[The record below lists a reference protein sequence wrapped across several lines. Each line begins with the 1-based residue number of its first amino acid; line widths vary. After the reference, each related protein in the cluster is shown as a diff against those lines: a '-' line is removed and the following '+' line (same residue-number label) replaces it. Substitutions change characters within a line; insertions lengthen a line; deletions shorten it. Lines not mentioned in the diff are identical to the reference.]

1 VTFLLDTNVVSE
13 WAKPRPDPGVID
25 WLAAVD
31 EDRVYISVITISEIR
46 YGIEQMPFGARRKR
60 IEDWF
65 MMDLPMR
72 FDKRILS
79 ISFDV
84 ADAWGKITNRARAVG
99 RQIGPMDGFIAATAQ
114 TTELTLVTRNVAD
127 FEFLGLRVI
136 SPWTTA

>member
-1 VTFLLDTNVVSE
+1 
-13 WAKPRPDPGVID
+13 
-25 WLAAVD
+25 
-31 EDRVYISVITISEIR
+31 
-46 YGIEQMPFGARRKR
+46 
-60 IEDWF
+60 
-65 MMDLPMR
+65 MDLPMR

>member
-1 VTFLLDTNVVSE
+1 MTFLLDTNVVSE